1 MGTNKK
7 YYPSKRKKVSWR
19 SLAEDKAT
27 IEINKPYTFE
37 NDVCDSIFNEWKSQ
51 VMDEWYNNVA
61 SVNANNS
68 IMQHSNFIL
77 ERLTYAECAS
87 LFTDSII
94 NNAIGKIVD
103 DIFSRGGKFK
113 VESQEYDNDKIQ
125 LILKREFQR
134 LEIWETLREA
144 VETNLTYGGCLIFI
158 DVDTDDLESELFI
171 KKEILQNN
179 KFRGLRV
186 IPPYL
191 TAPSSVETANPL
203 SYQFMK
209 PSKWFVSGGAGVVDS
224 SRLINLS
231 FYEAPALIKPM
242 YNFFG
247 IPYTQFMKNYV
258 KTADI
263 ARQAL
268 GDLLLRFRSEAIKT
282 DLVKI
287 NMEDAKIRAKA
298 INKMKNNLG
307 VLLLTPDEE
316 YIQTITPIAG
326 LDKIIAQMQENI
338 AVSARMPAV
347 KLLGLTPS
355 GFNATGDF
363 DLHSYY
369 DLISSLQNTNVKPII
384 EKVADIV
391 LKGKGIDCYIEYE
404 FDILEKESS
413 LQKAQVENLAADF
426 VGKNIMNGVIT
437 QEQGMEYLK
446 DKELLKSTMKYN
458 TEAETN
464 FVETNTFNNSDENY

>member
-1 MGTNKK
+1 METKK

-68 IMQHSNFIL
+68 IMQHSSFIL
-77 ERLTYAECAS
+77 ERLNYAECAS

-113 VESQEYDNDKIQ
+113 VESQELDNDKIQ
-125 LILKREFQR
+125 LILKKEFQR
-134 LEIWETLREA
+134 LSIWETLREA

-158 DVDTDDLESELFI
+158 DVDADDLESPLFV
-171 KKEILQNN
+171 KKEILQNY

-186 IPPYL
+186 VPPYL

-203 SYQFMK
+203 SYDFMK

-268 GDLLLRFRSEAIKT
+268 GDLLLY
-282 DLVKI
+282 
-287 NMEDAKIRAKA
+287 
-298 INKMKNNLG
+298 LG
-307 VLLLTPDEE
+307 
-316 YIQTITPIAG
+316 
-326 LDKIIAQMQENI
+326 
-338 AVSARMPAV
+338 
-347 KLLGLTPS
+347 
-355 GFNATGDF
+355 F
-363 DLHSYY
+363 
-369 DLISSLQNTNVKPII
+369 
-384 EKVADIV
+384 
-391 LKGKGIDCYIEYE
+391 
-404 FDILEKESS
+404 
-413 LQKAQVENLAADF
+413 
-426 VGKNIMNGVIT
+426 
-437 QEQGMEYLK
+437 
-446 DKELLKSTMKYN
+446 
-458 TEAETN
+458 
-464 FVETNTFNNSDENY
+464 